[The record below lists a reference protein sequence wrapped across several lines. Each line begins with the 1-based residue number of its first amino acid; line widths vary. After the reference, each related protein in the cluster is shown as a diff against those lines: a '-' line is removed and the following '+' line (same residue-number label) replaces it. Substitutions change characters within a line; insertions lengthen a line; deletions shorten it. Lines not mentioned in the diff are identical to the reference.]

1 MKNRIPALLTVVL
14 LLLTGWSASG
24 QNHIREAMKRAKE
37 RQEAIARARID
48 EDAAVTRQ
56 GGYLPFLVEKG
67 DTTFYDSLDPVWV
80 FARGKTTKKDW
91 KKYYKLV
98 YNFAKVYPYAEAS
111 GRLKEIIDSTM
122 AAEGMGRAK
131 REVYMNK
138 IQKML
143 FVDFEGALRHMTI
156 SQGAVLLKLIDRE
169 TGLSSYDIIHD
180 YKNSMAAGFWQGVAK
195 MFKGNLK
202 QPYDRFG
209 EDKDLEELVGYWH
222 RGEFDD
228 LYWMVFG
235 KHAPEIYIP
244 ERFKEVY
251 KPSAKKKP

>member
-14 LLLTGWSASG
+14 LLLTGWSAPG

-56 GGYLPFLVEKG
+56 GGYLPFLVENG
-67 DTTFYDSLDPVWV
+67 DTTFYDSLDPIWV

-195 MFKGNLK
+195 IFDNDLK
-202 QPYDRFG
+202 SQYDPEGADR
-209 EDKDLEELVGYWH
+209 DLEELVQMWKAGTFDRFYWSIFW
-222 RGEFDD
+222 EDPPKVSVPDF
-228 LYWMVFG
+228 
-235 KHAPEIYIP
+235 
-244 ERFKEVY
+244 Y
-251 KPSAKKKP
+251 KK